1 MDAETPLPQDAAEPR
16 FELGARELWLLAGFL
31 VAVTAAQLVFRGR
44 NERLLVPPVAEL
56 NQLKLLAQ
64 AERPAPPEVL
74 IIGTSRVQDG
84 IHPNLLTAALTTD
97 PAAPRNVVRL
107 PIQGMRA
114 QLLERVFEEL
124 IEPAPPAEMLAIGL
138 EARLFY
144 LPDFE
149 VDEPLRWRVFGRWSD
164 LVERDPRDWTEAQL
178 AGVLCAPLRGVQAP
192 WNLSLIAADDTQAF
206 IDHLHAE
213 RGLPAWEFRPFSKR
227 QWAISRAL
235 AAEREARVRALEENP
250 PTADDD
256 RPALDPSELAAFERL
271 LPRLAELPCEVVFF
285 RMPVLEEFDAEQT
298 RQLETYRDRIL
309 PLLERQ
315 GFRYADLNQ
324 VERLRH
330 PDLFKNPSHVNPAGR
345 VEASLELAR
354 RALGPWIL
362 DRGLPEWTVE
372 DLRERYERIGP
383 AEVRPGRSVPRPPGS
398 AERSAAHSV
407 EDPSGAEEP
416 DRDQPVR
423 TDGDASGPQ

>member
-1 MDAETPLPQDAAEPR
+1 MDAETPLNQTAAEPR

-31 VAVTAAQLVFRGR
+31 LAVIGAQLAFAGR
-44 NERLLVPPVAEL
+44 SERYLVPPVAEL
-56 NQLKLLAQ
+56 NQLHLVAQ
-64 AERPAPPEVL
+64 AERPEPPEVL
-74 IIGTSRVQDG
+74 LLGTSRVQDG
-84 IHPNLLTAALTTD
+84 IHPNLLTAALSTD
-97 PAAPRNVVRL
+97 PDAPRDVVRM

-124 IEPAPPAEMLAIGL
+124 IEPAPPTEVLAIGI

-149 VDEPLRWRVFGRWSD
+149 VDEPLRWRVFGEWTD
-164 LVERDPRDWTEAQL
+164 LLERDPRTWTEAQL

-192 WNLSLIAADDTQAF
+192 WNLELIGAEDTQEY

-235 AAEREARVRALEENP
+235 AAEREARVKALEDNP
-250 PTADDD
+250 IPAEA
-256 RPALDPSELAAFERL
+256 RGPALDPREVAAFERL
-271 LPRLAELPCEVVFF
+271 LERFAELPCEVVFF
-285 RMPVLEEFDAEQT
+285 RMPVLEEFDAEQA
-298 RQLETYRDRIL
+298 RELAAYREQIV
-309 PLLERQ
+309 PLLEER

-324 VERLRH
+324 IERLRH

-362 DRGLPEWTVE
+362 ERGLPEWTVD

-383 AEVRPGRSVPRPPGS
+383 AAVREGRSVPRPPQS
-398 AERSAAHSV
+398 DAEDTEVRAPGEGAAKSP
-407 EDPSGAEEP
+407 DAGASTQGE
-416 DRDQPVR
+416 
-423 TDGDASGPQ
+423 